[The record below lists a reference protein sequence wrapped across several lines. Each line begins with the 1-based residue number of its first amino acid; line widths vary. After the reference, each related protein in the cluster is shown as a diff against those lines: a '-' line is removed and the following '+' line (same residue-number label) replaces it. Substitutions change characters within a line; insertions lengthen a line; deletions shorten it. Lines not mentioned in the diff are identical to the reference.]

1 MAIDVRIETATVHDV
16 PLLLSLIRAFAE
28 YERMSDTVVATEA
41 RLRESLFGSA
51 PCAEAAI
58 AHVEREAVGFAL
70 WYQNYS
76 TFLAKPGLYLE
87 DLFVLPDWRG
97 RGVGASLLRHLAR
110 IALERE
116 YGRIEWSVLN
126 WNEPAIGFYRK
137 IGAKAMD
144 EWTVYRLVGEDLR
157 RLAT

>member
-1 MAIDVRIETATVHDV
+1 
-16 PLLLSLIRAFAE
+16 
-28 YERMSDTVVATEA
+28 
-41 RLRESLFGSA
+41 
-51 PCAEAAI
+51 
-58 AHVEREAVGFAL
+58 
-70 WYQNYS
+70 
-76 TFLAKPGLYLE
+76 
-87 DLFVLPDWRG
+87 
-97 RGVGASLLRHLAR
+97 LRHLAR